1 MASSPSPSAQLVQS
15 LFQAFST
22 GDAPGVVRLFA
33 DQAVINA
40 VHAHDRAGGLY
51 GAYHGRAGVEEFLAN
66 LGRTFDTQAFHV
78 LQVIGDGDT
87 AFAHGTFTHLVKAT
101 GKPFS
106 SSWALRCRVHD
117 GRIAEYHFFEDSAA
131 YAEASR

>member
-51 GAYHGRAGVEEFLAN
+51 GAYQ
-66 LGRTFDTQAFHV
+66 GRTFDTQAFHV

-106 SSWALRCRVHD
+106 SSWALRCRVH
-117 GRIAEYHFFEDSAA
+117 
-131 YAEASR
+131 